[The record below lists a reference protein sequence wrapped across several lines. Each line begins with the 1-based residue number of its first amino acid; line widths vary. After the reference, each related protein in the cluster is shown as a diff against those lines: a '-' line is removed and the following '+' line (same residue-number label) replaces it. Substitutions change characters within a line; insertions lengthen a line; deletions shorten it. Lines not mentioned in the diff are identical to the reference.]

1 MYSHRIVL
9 RFPKEIVEQ
18 PLICRLAKE
27 HDIEFSVLRAEI
39 EKDTGGMMVLGVEG
53 QEKVVRAALSYLED
67 RGVRIEPLQQDIRV
81 DPEKCTD
88 CGACVGQCPTE
99 ALYVEEGTRRV
110 KFESEQCIACQ
121 HCVPACPYAAIF
133 VAFI

>member
-9 RFPKEIVEQ
+9 HFPKEIIEE

-39 EKDTGGMMVLGVEG
+39 EENTGGMMVLGLRG
-53 QEKVVRAALSYLED
+53 KEKAVRGALKYLEGK
-67 RGVRIEPLQQDIRV
+67 GVRIEPLRQDIRL
-81 DPEKCTD
+81 DLAKCTH
-88 CGACVGQCPTE
+88 CGACVAQCPTQ

-110 KFESEQCIACQ
+110 VLDSEKCVACQ
-121 HCVPACPYAAIF
+121 HCVPACPYSAIF
-133 VAFI
+133 ITFG